1 MRCSAFLPFVLT
13 ALLPGLAAGQ
23 TGAGVLPPLSF
34 LGFEAGAPV
43 RDVASQVEALG
54 GTLDCRRARKDPSVR
69 ECRATV
75 PDPTTARPVAIWLAA
90 IDTVAA
96 VLTIAGEVNRDQLE
110 GWRTE
115 LERQYGIVGARI
127 QGTQLS
133 LQWVRRGRMIR
144 LTWRNDRGVKTAS
157 VSLVDG
163 RVLDDWGKRRHSA
176 PRTVPG
182 AAPPE

>member
-1 MRCSAFLPFVLT
+1 MRCSVFLPFLL
-13 ALLPGLAAGQ
+13 AAALPGPATGQAAAG
-23 TGAGVLPPLSF
+23 ALPPLSF

-43 RDVASQVEALG
+43 REVATRVEALG
-54 GTLDCRRARKDPSVR
+54 GRLDCRRARKDPSVR

-75 PDPTTARPVAIWLAA
+75 PDSATARPVAVWLAA
-90 IDTVAA
+90 IDSVAA
-96 VLTIAGEVNRDQLE
+96 VLTIAGEVSRDQLE

-115 LERQYGIVGARI
+115 LEHRYGVVGARI

-163 RVLDDWGKRRHSA
+163 RTLDDWGRRRQSA
-176 PRTVPG
+176 LQPVPG
-182 AAPPE
+182 TASRE